1 MKRIFF
7 TSIASVLLF
16 NFSFAQGPTE
26 NDPKA
31 KKILDDLSKTTKAY
45 TTITA
50 EYSYTIVNK
59 DKKQVD
65 KQEGKIQ
72 VKGNKFK
79 LEITG
84 NTIVCNG
91 KKIWNHNKDQQEVS
105 IKCYE
110 PSADDM
116 MDPSK
121 IFTMYETGFKCKFE
135 KEEKNEAGIM
145 MQVISLFPTV
155 KPEKKK
161 FHTAKIYVD
170 KVKKQ
175 IVELKLMMKD
185 GGVQT
190 FTIKKFIANTPY
202 DDKQFSFDTSKFQK
216 DQIIDETDGKCD

>member
-1 MKRIFF
+1 MKRFF
-7 TSIASVLLF
+7 FAALTSVVLF
-16 NFSFAQGPTE
+16 NFSSAQTPTD

-31 KKILDDLSKTTKAY
+31 KKILDELSKTTKAHS
-45 TTITA
+45 TITA

-72 VKGNKFK
+72 VKGNKFR

-91 KKIWNHNKDQQEVS
+91 KKVWNHNKDQQEVS

-110 PSADDM
+110 SGGEDM
-116 MDPSK
+116 MDPTK
-121 IFTMYETGFKCKFE
+121 VFTMYETGFKCKFE
-135 KEEKNEAGIM
+135 KEEKNEAGVM
-145 MQVISLFPTV
+145 MQVISLYPTV

-161 FHTAKIYVD
+161 YHTAKLYID
-170 KVKKQ
+170 KTKKQ

-190 FTIKKFIANTPY
+190 FQIKKFVANTPY
-202 DDKQFSFDTSKFQK
+202 DDKHFVFDISKFSK
-216 DQIIDETDGKCD
+216 DQVIDETDGKCE